1 MEPVRVSAKQV
12 KYIGKGE
19 IITHS
24 GIWFLSSNLCAP
36 WTCFFTKE
44 KFKQIS
50 KTISACP
57 SVWLPTTP
65 KRLANQWHPV
75 VSLFPAV

>member
-1 MEPVRVSAKQV
+1 MEPVRVSAKQA

-36 WTCFFTKE
+36 WTCFFTNE

-50 KTISACP
+50 NTISACP
-57 SVWLPTTP
+57 SV
-65 KRLANQWHPV
+65 
-75 VSLFPAV
+75 